1 MVSAA
6 AYNLPNYFQKL
17 VVSHNL
23 CLGAEA
29 IKSKKPVIIN
39 DYPYYKPRVPIATG
53 VTLKALATAPIFMEE
68 KGIGAIAVMS
78 FSSQKRFSE
87 QDAEKLKQFA
97 DQLSKMTVE
106 KKAV

>member
-53 VTLKALATAPIFMEE
+53 VTLKALATAPIFIGKE
-68 KGIGAIAVMS
+68 GIGAIAVMS
-78 FSSQKRFSE
+78 FSQEKKFSE
-87 QDAEKLKQFA
+87 QDAERLQQFA
-97 DQLSKMTVE
+97 DQLSKTITTEKTV
-106 KKAV
+106 